1 MNGLIATIPGD
12 FFNKYI
18 LLLLEEGKVKLKFY
32 QGETSTAIE
41 SMEHILIGE
50 WFEIVIAYDGKNMYM
65 QINGNEK
72 RYVPLTLSK
81 TIITSVTD
89 IFLGAIRDDMRV
101 NSFI

>member
-41 SMEHILIGE
+41 SMEHISIGE
-50 WFEIVIAYDGKNMYM
+50 WFEIVIAHDGKNIYM
-65 QINGNEK
+65 QINGNKK

-81 TIITSVTD
+81 TIITSGTD

-101 NSFI
+101 NNFI